1 MLEFQLT
8 GVMKQQAELATRWFG
23 FDFGRMANSRDAE
36 HQLTVPAE
44 AVKVALTTALAGYT
58 GMSKNSVTW
67 PSVNGLPLPK
77 GDFTV
82 EHWALSPTDA
92 AAIRRTVTWALT
104 GGQVLYYINGS
115 YDLIGTQYWGITLI
129 GNQWFAYDMDHNA
142 INDGQWHHYAI
153 TFTREDGVVRGRLY
167 IDGVQRKLRRRG
179 NSDPFNIEY
188 AQFAPTLLDVP
199 SAAFASSAST
209 AGVTEFVV
217 WKGIPGHIG
226 KGKPTTGPI
235 RDTTRPQGQLYVSG
249 STTQWEVPAGVD
261 TIFIDGIGGGG
272 GGTKTVRGG
281 AGKLVST
288 SYTVSPGDK
297 LVINPGVGGAG
308 SVNGGNT
315 EIRINGVVRYTAA
328 GGTAGGNTGVGTAL
342 YPNGPVLGTGGLTGG
357 TVGYYGAGGG
367 ARIIWGE
374 GRPLPVRYAPDV

>member
-1 MLEFQLT
+1 MLEFQLA
-8 GVMKQQAELATRWFG
+8 GVMKQQAELASRWFG

-67 PSVNGLPLPK
+67 PSVNGLPMPK

-82 EHWALSPTDA
+82 EHWALSPTDEST
-92 AAIRRTVTWALT
+92 IRLTVTWALT

-129 GNQWFAYDMDHNA
+129 GNQWFAYDMDHSA

-188 AQFAPTLLDVP
+188 AQFAPALLDVP

-235 RDTTRPQGQLYVSG
+235 RDTTQPQGQLYVTG

-272 GGTKTVRGG
+272 GGTKTVGG
-281 AGKLVST
+281 GTGKLVSA

-308 SVNGGNT
+308 GVNGGNT

-328 GGTAGGNTGVGTAL
+328 GGTAGGNTGGNTAL
-342 YPNGPVLGTGGLTGG
+342 YPNGPLLGAGGRSGG
-357 TVGYYGAGGG
+357 TVGYYGEGGG